1 MVELGIPEL
10 TTEQFE
16 EACTAAENAAR
27 KLVLSRLAQKFI
39 EKLDI
44 TVEAEGVKPVN
55 FTVEV
60 DLKLSKEAK
69 DVNQKELADE
79 AVKKAFEAIE
89 NYLRK
94 LKHDSL

>member
-16 EACTAAENAAR
+16 EACTAAEKAAR
-27 KLVLSRLAQKFI
+27 KLVLCRVAQKFV

-44 TVEAEGVKPVN
+44 SVEAEGIKPVN

-60 DLKLSKEAK
+60 DLKLSKEVK
-69 DVNQKELADE
+69 DVDHQELTDE

-94 LKHDSL
+94 LKT

>member
-16 EACTAAENAAR
+16 EACTVAENAAR
-27 KLVLSRLAQKFI
+27 KLVLSRVAQKVL

-44 TVEAEGVKPVN
+44 SVEAEGLKPIN

-60 DLKLSKEAK
+60 ELELAKEVK
-69 DVNQKELADE
+69 DVNQQELADE

-94 LKHDSL
+94 LKHDNL